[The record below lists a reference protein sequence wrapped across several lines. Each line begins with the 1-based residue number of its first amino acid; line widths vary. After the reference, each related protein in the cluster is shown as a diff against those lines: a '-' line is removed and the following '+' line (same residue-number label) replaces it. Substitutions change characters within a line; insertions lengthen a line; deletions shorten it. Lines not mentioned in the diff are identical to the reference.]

1 MKLLILGA
9 NGLVG
14 NTIAKYFFERT
25 AYQTI
30 AIIRDY
36 SKIKL
41 FNEKYHPNFSV
52 INNILDFDETKKKL
66 QYLRPDIL
74 INCLGITNK
83 QNLVNSNQIENIIN
97 INSVLPHRLQRICSD
112 LDARLIHL
120 STDCI
125 FSGNKGFYTEN
136 DIPDPID
143 PYGRTK
149 LLGELDFENTLTIRK
164 SVIGHEL
171 VNRKGLLEW
180 FLNQNGSIQGY
191 KNVIFSGL
199 TVLELA
205 KLIDKYIFPRSDL
218 KGILN
223 ISGESISKFDLL
235 KIISDIY
242 NKSIEIIPNES
253 IKINRTLNSSKF
265 NKLTGYKPNSW
276 PVLIKSMYEFN
287 LLNK

>member
-14 NTIAKYFFERT
+14 STFTKYFFERP

-30 AIIRDY
+30 AILRDY

-41 FNEKYHPNFSV
+41 FNEKYHQNFSV

-66 QYLRPDIL
+66 QGLRPDIL

-97 INSVLPHRLQRICSD
+97 INSVLPHRLQRICAD
-112 LDARLIHL
+112 LDVRLIHL

-143 PYGRTK
+143 LYGRTK
-149 LLGELDFENTLTIRK
+149 LVGELDFENTLTIRK

-171 VNRKGLLEW
+171 VSRKGLLEW
-180 FLNQNGSIQGY
+180 FLHQNNSVQGY
-191 KNVIFSGL
+191 KDVFFSGL

-205 KLIDKYIFPRSDL
+205 KLIDKYIFPRTDL

-242 NKSIEIIPNES
+242 NKSIEIIPNQS
-253 IKINRTLNSSKF
+253 IKINRTLNSSRF